1 MMPRFAIYQPD
12 SVDAAARLLEQYG
25 EQARAYAGGV
35 ALLPVLKQGLLE
47 CEHLVDLKGLPGF
60 RDIALNDGAGELS
73 LGAGA
78 THRQIERSAL
88 VRERFAALASLESC
102 VGNIRVRGCGTIGGN
117 LCFGEP
123 DADPG
128 VLLLVYGARVHLAR
142 SGTTRGMPLDD
153 FFVGPF
159 EVAIEPGEI
168 LTRIDVPPLP
178 PRSAAS
184 YQRFGVL
191 ERPLAS
197 VAASVSLSADGTSF
211 EDVRIAVGCAGPRP
225 FRAVEAEQVL
235 RDAGLNEVTARLNEA
250 SERAGSA
257 TEAVTDHR
265 GSAAYK
271 RHLVSVLTRRTVVD
285 ARDRINQNVA

>member
-1 MMPRFAIYQPD
+1 MMPRFAIHQPD
-12 SVDAAARLLEQYG
+12 SVDAAAQLLERYG
-25 EQARAYAGGV
+25 ERARPYAGGV
-35 ALLPVLKQGLLE
+35 ALVPVLKQGLLE
-47 CEHLVDLKGLPGF
+47 CDHLVDVKGLPGF
-60 RDIALNDGAGELS
+60 RDISLDDGAGVLS

-88 VRERFAALASLESC
+88 VRERFAALASLEGC

-128 VLLLVYGARVHLAR
+128 VLLLAYGARVHLAR
-142 SGTTRGMPLDD
+142 AGATRGLLLDE

-159 EVAIEPGEI
+159 EVAIESGEI
-168 LTRIDVPPLP
+168 LTRIEVPPLP

-197 VAASVSLSADGTSF
+197 VAATVSLSANGTGI

-225 FRAVEAEQVL
+225 FRALEAEQML
-235 RDAGLNEVTARLNEA
+235 RGGALDELPVRLNEA
-250 SERAGSA
+250 SEIAGSA
-257 TEAVTDHR
+257 TDAVADHR
-265 GSAAYK
+265 GSAVYK
-271 RHLVSVLTRRTVVD
+271 RHLVSVLTRRAVVE
-285 ARDRINQNVA
+285 ARDRINQNIA

>member
-1 MMPRFAIYQPD
+1 MMPRFAIHQPD

-47 CEHLVDLKGLPGF
+47 CEHLVDIKGLPGL
-60 RDIALNDGAGELS
+60 RDISLHDGGGVLS
-73 LGAGA
+73 LGAA
-78 THRQIERSAL
+78 TTHRQIERSAL
-88 VRERFAALASLESC
+88 VRERFAALAGLESS

-142 SGTTRGMPLDD
+142 AGTTRAMLLDD

-184 YQRFGVL
+184 YLRFGVL

-197 VAASVSLSADGTSF
+197 VAASLSLTADGTGI

-225 FRAVEAEQVL
+225 FRAVEAEHVL
-235 RDAGLNEVTARLNEA
+235 RAAGLNELSARLNEA
-250 SERAGSA
+250 SEKAGSA
-257 TEAVTDHR
+257 TDAIADHR
-265 GSAAYK
+265 GSAVYK
-271 RHLVSVLTRRTVVD
+271 RHLVSVLTRRAVVE